1 MTFELFSKNYFKA
14 GIDYHKRLYRVQLKR
29 NGHYRLIHLQT
40 AEILYD
46 DLDPA
51 STVPADFNALQ
62 EIVFNISC
70 LCDAPDGEPEPFKY
84 FDLSFDNTFE

>member
-1 MTFELFSKNYFKA
+1 MTFELFSKNLFKA
-14 GIDYHKRLYRVQLKR
+14 GIDYHQRLYRVQLKR
-29 NGHYRLIHLQT
+29 NGKYRLIHINT

-51 STVPADFNALQ
+51 STLPANLNALQ

-70 LCDAPDGEPEPFKY
+70 LCDAEDAEPEPFKY
-84 FDLSFDNTFE
+84 FDLSFDQTFE